1 MWYTFLTFGLGRQI
15 KGNMYYIQ
23 LNKFTTIPLYRQLY
37 DAFSSA
43 IERGYLTHDDLCP
56 TEEMISMT
64 FNISRPVVRQAYQL
78 LMDDGKVVR
87 YKGKGTF
94 VAPRPKKTGII
105 EHFHHYVGSINPT
118 ITTHVLSLEKVD
130 PPAEALHVAF
140 DQETAFYHIKRLHRH
155 KGHPLILEDVYLP
168 ASRFGQ
174 PESAQ
179 ALWSLMAMAKS
190 FRPTH
195 LDQEVMIAQAD
206 DSTALLMN
214 MRPKSPVYKTLSLL
228 MADKTPL
235 LLVKALFNAQDHR
248 LEVTLP

>member
-1 MWYTFLTFGLGRQI
+1 MWYTFLTFGFGRQI

-37 DAFSSA
+37 DAFSTA
-43 IERGYLTHDDLCP
+43 IDHGYLTHNDLCP

-64 FNISRPVVRQAYQL
+64 FNISRPVVRQAYQRL
-78 LMDDGKVVR
+78 IDDGKVVR

-94 VAPRPKKTGII
+94 VAPRPKQSGIL
-105 EHFHHYVGSINPT
+105 EHFHHYVGSLNPT

-130 PPAEALHVAF
+130 PPMEALQVAF
-140 DQETAFYHIKRLHRH
+140 DHETAFYHIKRLHRQ

-168 ASRFGQ
+168 ASRFAQ
-174 PESAQ
+174 PEPIQ
-179 ALWSLMAMAKS
+179 AESSLLAMAKA
-190 FRPTH
+190 FHPTH
-195 LDQEVMIAQAD
+195 LEQEVMIAQAD
-206 DSTALLMN
+206 DSTTLLMD
-214 MRPKSPVYKTLSLL
+214 MPTKSPVYKTVSVV

-235 LLVKALFNAQDHR
+235 ILVKALFNAQDHR